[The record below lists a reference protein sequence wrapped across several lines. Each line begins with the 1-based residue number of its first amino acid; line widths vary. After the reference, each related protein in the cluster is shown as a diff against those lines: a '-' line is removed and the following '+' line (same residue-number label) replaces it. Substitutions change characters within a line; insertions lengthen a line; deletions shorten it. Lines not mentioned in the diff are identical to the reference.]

1 MRTFVQALR
10 SPMATLERTE
20 QRQREQAAAAPA
32 QAPRS
37 SAYQPPHRRQP
48 PAAASPELRRTL
60 RDLLRQHREIMLRGC
75 RVLPY
80 VDDFLLMFRS
90 LSDAL
95 AGRSYVEAVLDL
107 LGLARNTKKG
117 VWDVPVQDIVHLG
130 LGVDARSL
138 EYYLPD
144 ARRLKIATA
153 AREILGS
160 SAGDNSLV
168 SKRRLEGFC
177 GLAQSVALAV
187 PPVRHFLRELYDLQ
201 KGVDHRS
208 GKLRLSPQARR
219 DLLWFAKIPAK
230 WERRPIM
237 RLPHTAVVWTDA
249 SMSGWGG
256 VVETDGERREA
267 KGFWRAHERTLHINV
282 LEMRAKW
289 LVASSCPELVRSRH
303 VRFMGD
309 NQAVVAVST
318 SLTSRSPA
326 LMAETRTLFDILDTL
341 DVTSTDEW
349 LATHL
354 NVEADRLS
362 READSGDWRL
372 DPAEF
377 RRLDRDWGPH
387 SVDRFAT
394 ENNAQLARFNSAW
407 AQPTSE
413 GVDAFAQT
421 GWADERNWCNPPW
434 ALLPRLVRMLR
445 ETGAAATV
453 LAPDW
458 PAQAWYQQL
467 AEMASDSR
475 VLAPSASLFRPG
487 RLGSARAVGEARW
500 AAVAFRVDAR
510 R

>member
-1 MRTFVQALR
+1 MC
-10 SPMATLERTE
+10 
-20 QRQREQAAAAPA
+20 A
-32 QAPRS
+32 QPF
-37 SAYQPPHRRQP
+37 
-48 PAAASPELRRTL
+48 
-60 RDLLRQHREIMLRGC
+60 D
-75 RVLPY
+75 
-80 VDDFLLMFRS
+80 
-90 LSDAL
+90 
-95 AGRSYVEAVLDL
+95 
-107 LGLARNTKKG
+107 
-117 VWDVPVQDIVHLG
+117 
-130 LGVDARSL
+130 
-138 EYYLPD
+138 
-144 ARRLKIATA
+144 
-153 AREILGS
+153 
-160 SAGDNSLV
+160 
-168 SKRRLEGFC
+168 
-177 GLAQSVALAV
+177 
-187 PPVRHFLRELYDLQ
+187 
-201 KGVDHRS
+201 
-208 GKLRLSPQARR
+208 
-219 DLLWFAKIPAK
+219 
-230 WERRPIM
+230 
-237 RLPHTAVVWTDA
+237 
-249 SMSGWGG
+249 
-256 VVETDGERREA
+256 DGERAPRILVCNHTVCTA
-267 KGFWRAHERTLHINV
+267 CIDARAQKV
-282 LEMRAKW
+282 RAKW

-372 DPAEF
+372 NPAEF

-394 ENNAQLARFNSAW
+394 ENNTQLARFNSAW

-467 AEMASDSR
+467 AEMASASR
-475 VLAPSASLFRPG
+475 VLAPSTSLFRPG
-487 RLGSARAVGEARW
+487 RLGGARAVGEARW